1 MAELVD
7 TVKRGSDQRS
17 ADKVQRSG
25 GFSALKSHGLI
36 FWSSTLPPMHQHCP
50 VLNERLVA
58 AINAPSISSNQCFRL
73 FKRALNPAAQS
84 PDNSKCLRNFETSKL
99 TARKP
104 VQSTESAQAKR
115 MPNSLL
121 ITLLLALVLCLTI
134 TKPASAA
141 QPNQVNNQTSN
152 QAKQC
157 AATPAQALAQIRG
170 QSTKPKSA
178 LINPNTA
185 TLAQLMSLPGV
196 GQTKARAIIAYR
208 QQVGTFSSLDEITQ
222 VSGIGDKTY
231 AKFQDRLTL
240 AP

>member
-1 MAELVD
+1 MAELVNS
-7 TVKRGSDQRS
+7 VKRKSDQRS
-17 ADKVQRSG
+17 ADKVLQSG
-25 GFSALKSHGLI
+25 GFSALKSHELI
-36 FWSSTLPPMHQHCP
+36 IWRGSLPPTHQHCP
-50 VLNERLVA
+50 VLNERFGA
-58 AINAPSISSNQCFRL
+58 AINAPSISSNQCFRF
-73 FKRALNPAAQS
+73 FKRALKPAARS
-84 PDNSKCLRNFETSKL
+84 LENSKCLRNFEAS
-99 TARKP
+99 KP
-104 VQSTESAQAKR
+104 VQSTESAQSKR
-115 MPNSLL
+115 IPNPLL
-121 ITLLLALVLCLTI
+121 ITLLLAIVLCLTI

-141 QPNQVNNQTSN
+141 QHN

-170 QSTKPKSA
+170 QNTAPKSA

-208 QQVGTFSSLDEITQ
+208 EQVGTFSSLDEITQ

-231 AKFQDRLTL
+231 AKFKDRLTL

>member
-1 MAELVD
+1 M
-7 TVKRGSDQRS
+7 
-17 ADKVQRSG
+17 
-25 GFSALKSHGLI
+25 KSHELI
-36 FWSSTLPPMHQHCP
+36 FWRGSLPPTHQHCP
-50 VLNERLVA
+50 ALNERFGA

-73 FKRALNPAAQS
+73 FKRALKPAAQS
-84 PDNSKCLRNFETSKL
+84 PDNSKCLRNFEASKL
-99 TARKP
+99 TASKP

-115 MPNSLL
+115 IPNQLL

-134 TKPASAA
+134 TKPASAT
-141 QPNQVNNQTSN
+141 QPNQANN

-170 QSTKPKSA
+170 QNTAPKSA

-208 QQVGTFSSLDEITQ
+208 QQVGTFSTLDQITQ

-231 AKFQDRLTL
+231 AKFKDRLTL

>member
-1 MAELVD
+1 
-7 TVKRGSDQRS
+7 
-17 ADKVQRSG
+17 
-25 GFSALKSHGLI
+25 
-36 FWSSTLPPMHQHCP
+36 
-50 VLNERLVA
+50 
-58 AINAPSISSNQCFRL
+58 
-73 FKRALNPAAQS
+73 
-84 PDNSKCLRNFETSKL
+84 
-99 TARKP
+99 
-104 VQSTESAQAKR
+104 